1 MKFGVMIRGQY
12 PEGDDMRVRLRE
24 DLETARRAEAL
35 GYDSIL
41 KGSHYSSHPFQSVQQ
56 IPFLA
61 QVAAL
66 FPKLRIVAGVVLLP
80 LHKPLDLAEQL
91 ATLDIMSDGKFV
103 FGVGVGYREVE
114 FQAFGTT
121 MKQAGP
127 RFEECLTTIRRLW
140 AEDFVTMEGTH
151 FRLDHA
157 NCTVKPIQKPGPPV
171 WFGANA
177 DVGIRRAAR
186 MGDCWYINPHSKL
199 ATIERQMEVYKRA
212 LAAVGKGLP
221 AEFPIMREVFI
232 APSRAEAIRL
242 ARPSLE
248 VKYKAYRAWGQD
260 KVMPAG
266 DDFNQDFDSLIDDR
280 FLFGSP
286 GEVTEQILALRKQL
300 GVNYVVFGSHWPGM
314 TLSHSL
320 EQMQILAEQV
330 IPAVRQGM

>member
-1 MKFGVMIRGQY
+1 MKFGIMIRGQY
-12 PEGDDMRVRLRE
+12 PQGDDMRVRLAE
-24 DLETARRAEAL
+24 DLETARQAEAL

-41 KGSHYSSHPFQSVQQ
+41 KGSHYSSYPFQSVQQ

-91 ATLDIMSDGKFV
+91 ATLDIMSGGKFV

-121 MKQAGP
+121 MKDAGP
-127 RFEECLTTIRRLW
+127 RFEECLTAIRRLW
-140 AEDFVTMEGTH
+140 AEDFVTMEGSH

-157 NCTVKPIQKPGPPV
+157 NSTVKPIQQPGPPV

-177 DVGIRRAAR
+177 DIGIRRAAR
-186 MGDCWYINPHSKL
+186 MGDCWYINPHNKL
-199 ATIERQMEVYKRA
+199 ATIARQMEVYKRA
-212 LAAVGKGLP
+212 LDAVGKPLP
-221 AEFPIMREVFI
+221 AEFPIMREVFVGKT
-232 APSRAEAIRL
+232 RAEAIRL

-248 VKYKAYRAWGQD
+248 VKYAAYRAWGQD
-260 KVMPAG
+260 KVMPK
-266 DDFNQDFDSLIDDR
+266 DDNFDGDFDALLDDR

-286 GEVTEQILALRKQL
+286 AEVVEQTLDLKRRF
-300 GVNYVVFGSHWPGM
+300 GVNYVVFGAHWPGM
-314 TLSHSL
+314 SLAQSL
-320 EQMQILAEQV
+320 EQMHWLAEDV
-330 IPAVRQGM
+330 VPAVRAAA

>member
-1 MKFGVMIRGQY
+1 MKFGIMIRGQY
-12 PEGDDMRVRLRE
+12 PQGDDMRVRLKE
-24 DLETARRAEAL
+24 DLDTARRAEAL
-35 GYDSIL
+35 GYNSIL

-66 FPKLRIVAGVVLLP
+66 CPKLRIVAGVVLLP

-121 MKQAGP
+121 MKELGP

-157 NCTVKPIQKPGPPV
+157 NCTVKPVQQPGPPV

-186 MGDCWYINPHSKL
+186 MGDCWYINPHNKL

-212 LAAVGKGLP
+212 LDAAGKPLP
-221 AEFPIMREVFI
+221 QEFPIMREVFI
-232 APSRAEAIRL
+232 AKTRAEAIRL

-248 VKYKAYRAWGQD
+248 VKYAAYRAWGQD
-260 KVMPAG
+260 KVMPK
-266 DDFNQDFDSLIDDR
+266 DDNFDQDFDSLIDDR

-286 GEVTEQILALRKQL
+286 GEVTEQILELKRRF
-300 GVNYVVFGSHWPGM
+300 GVNYVVFGAHWPGM
-314 TLSHSL
+314 SLAQSL
-320 EQMQILAEQV
+320 EQMQWLAEDV
-330 IPAVRQGM
+330 VPAVRAAG

>member
-12 PEGDDMRVRLRE
+12 PQGDDMRARLRE
-24 DLETARRAEAL
+24 DLDFARRAEAL

-66 FPKLRIVAGVVLLP
+66 CPRLRIIAGVVLLP

-103 FGVGVGYREVE
+103 FGIGLGYREVE

-121 MKQAGP
+121 QKAAP
-127 RFEECLTTIRRLW
+127 ARLEECLATIRRLW
-140 AEDFVTMEGTH
+140 AEEFVTMEGSH
-151 FRLDHA
+151 FRLEGA
-157 NCTVKPIQKPGPPV
+157 NCTVKPVQHPGPPV
-171 WFGANA
+171 WYGANA
-177 DVGIRRAAR
+177 DAGIRRAAR
-186 MGDCWYINPHSKL
+186 VADCWYINPHSTI
-199 ATIERQMEVYKRA
+199 ATITRQLDIYKRA
-212 LAAVGKGLP
+212 LDAAGKPMP
-221 AEFPIMREVFI
+221 AELPIMREVYV
-232 APSRAEAIRL
+232 APTREEAIRR
-242 ARPSLE
+242 ARPAIE
-248 VKYKAYRAWGQD
+248 TKYAAYRAWGQD

-266 DDFNQDFDSLIDDR
+266 DDFDRDFDSLIEDR

-286 GEVTEQILALRKQL
+286 AEVTEQVLALKHRL

-314 TLSHSL
+314 SFAQSV
-320 EQMQILAEQV
+320 EQITILAEEV
-330 IPAVRQGM
+330 IPAVAQG